1 MTKSK
6 TNKTPAAAKPAR
18 PNTAKIIL
26 WSVVAIAVLA
36 TAYLLFK
43 PSTPQSGT
51 QAGGAGAV
59 VNVDTAKI
67 QELQGQGVRIV
78 DVRSPGEYE
87 GGHIPGAVNEPIDS
101 FAQTSASWDKTE
113 PVIIYCQSGNRS
125 QMAIDQLKQSGY
137 QGTIYH
143 LANGIM
149 EWSGPTEQGP
159 ASAAPA
165 LKPTATPVMYEFY
178 TGW

>member
-1 MTKSK
+1 MTKNSSK
-6 TNKTPAAAKPAR
+6 KTPTAPEPAR
-18 PNTAKIIL
+18 PNTAKIIV
-26 WSVVAIAVLA
+26 WAVVAVALVA
-36 TAYLLFK
+36 AAFLLFK
-43 PSTPQSGT
+43 PSTPQTGAP
-51 QAGGAGAV
+51 AGAAGAV

-67 QELQGQGVRIV
+67 QELQGQGVRVV

-87 GGHIPGAVNEPIDS
+87 GGHIPGAVNEPIDT
-101 FAQTSASWDKTE
+101 FAQSSASWDKTQ

-125 QMAIDQLKQSGY
+125 QIAIDQLKQAGY

-149 EWSGPTEQGP
+149 EWNGPTEQGP